1 MTSSITVLKRVSR
14 RLSAVSIRRQ
24 RGVATILVIL
34 MIGVGLVSV
43 SLGTLHTVRSTQER
57 QLVAHAQVNAQA
69 GVWAT
74 VDVVRQYL
82 QTLSAIQLG
91 GLDINQPWAITGTE
105 GLTQSVT
112 IVSVTPPVAPAI
124 TYRITAHVKATA
136 VAAQSSSVVEV
147 VYEVTP
153 GSAPQQFELNGVLD
167 FYNDLNVGG
176 DITLN
181 VPGGANFNVD
191 GDFTA
196 QSASINGIGLGRLA
210 VTGDVELGSAVDA
223 AEIWGRNI
231 TLKGSA
237 SVKQAYAFGTPVAEG
252 GTVAN
257 AGNGISAK
265 AATCCGN
272 VSMDG
277 AAAALGVHANG
288 DVTLNGKGV
297 PVVESRG
304 TVKVTSGG
312 VTHGTI
318 TARHNVAVTGG
329 NGATSLQAGG
339 NISLSGSFISPDI
352 SAIGNITCGNA
363 WWPTYPSL
371 RAGGTVTGCNNG
383 SPGNNHPNQNPQP
396 SVPVM
401 PKLPPVSLSRPVV
414 DAWPLRSAANYAFE
428 FNGTHLTVVVKSVN
442 GITDG
447 TYFVKGTSN
456 NPREYLCKG
465 VAGGFCSEPV
475 IQLCNGY
482 SANNGCF
489 STATTDG
496 VTTLTIAGKSMPPG
510 VVWFNGNL
518 MLSNGIYYNTF
529 VATGNIATGGSFVSY
544 ALNYAAAYK
553 TSPSDTTRKNAVCK
567 NEFDA
572 SVKSND
578 FATLY
583 PTNYCGSDGK
593 YTPNALGNIGLLA
606 GGYNPATNP
615 NANLIYSGG
624 FIELGASNSI
634 YGTVVAGNLL
644 KTGGSTK
651 VYGYISAAGLQVSDG
666 DNNLGGSTTV
676 DVTNLP
682 EGYKPN
688 EIPNMSGGAAGV
700 LAEAH
705 VLWSRYL

>member
-1 MTSSITVLKRVSR
+1 MTSSITALKRMSRHLSSVSMR
-14 RLSAVSIRRQ
+14 KQ

-43 SLGTLHTVRSTQER
+43 SLGTLHSVRSTQER

-69 GVWAT
+69 GVWAA

-91 GLDINQPWAITGTE
+91 GLDLNQPWAITGTE

-112 IVSVTPPVAPAI
+112 IVNITPPVAPGI

-196 QSASINGIGLGRLA
+196 ESASISGIGLKRLG
-210 VTGDVELGSAVDA
+210 VTGDIVIGSAIDA
-223 AEIWGRNI
+223 AEVWGRNI

-237 SVKQAYAFGTPVAEG
+237 AVKQAYAFGTPVDEG
-252 GTVAN
+252 GTVA
-257 AGNGISAK
+257 GGDITAK

-272 VSMDG
+272 FTMSG
-277 AAAALGVHANG
+277 GTSAEGVHANG
-288 DVTLNGKGV
+288 NVEIKGNGVPLVEARGNVDVTNTVPNGVIKARKNLTA
-297 PVVESRG
+297 RG
-304 TVKVTSGG
+304 WDETTSYEAGGDIFLVGGSVAAG
-312 VTHGTI
+312 VT
-318 TARHNVAVTGG
+318 ATG
-329 NGATSLQAGG
+329 S
-339 NISLSGSFISPDI
+339 
-352 SAIGNITCGNA
+352 ITCNNS
-363 WWPTYPSL
+363 WQSYPSL
-371 RAGGTVTGCNNG
+371 RAGGAISNCN
-383 SPGNNHPNQNPQP
+383 PGAPSQNHPNLDPDP
-396 SVPVM
+396 VFVPM
-401 PKLPPVSLSRPVV
+401 DKLPPVQLVRPTV
-414 DAWPLRSAANYAFE
+414 DAWPLRAAANYAFE
-428 FNGTHLTVVVKSVN
+428 FNNGQLMVTVKNVN
-442 GITDG
+442 GVADD
-447 TYFVKGTSN
+447 TYYVKAKSDS
-456 NPREYLCKG
+456 PREYLCG
-465 VAGGFCSEPV
+465 AIAGGVCSEPV
-475 IQLCNGY
+475 VPICNSY
-482 SANNGCF
+482 SANNACF
-489 STATTDG
+489 STATENG
-496 VTTLTIAGKSMPPG
+496 VTTLTIAGKSLPPG

-518 MLSNGIYYNTF
+518 TLSNGIYYNTF
-529 VATGNIATGGSFVSY
+529 VATGNIATGGNFASY

-553 TSPSDTTRKNAVCK
+553 ASPSDTNRKNAVCK
-567 NEFDA
+567 NEFDE
-572 SVKSND
+572 SVKSDD

-583 PTNYCGSDGK
+583 PTNYCDSDSK

-606 GGYNPATNP
+606 GGYDPTVNPDAK
-615 NANLIYSGG
+615 LIYSGG

-644 KTGGSTK
+644 KTGGNTK
-651 VYGYISAAGLQVSDG
+651 VYGYISAAGLQVSDA
-666 DNNLGGSTTV
+666 DNNLGGSTMV
-676 DVTNLP
+676 DVTDLP

-688 EIPNMSGGAAGV
+688 EIPDMSGGAAGV
-700 LAEAH
+700 LAEAR

>member
-1 MTSSITVLKRVSR
+1 MTPSITVLKRVSR
-14 RLSAVSIRRQ
+14 RLSAVSLRKQ

-69 GVWAT
+69 GVWAA

-91 GLDINQPWAITGTE
+91 GLDINQPWSITGTE

-112 IVSVTPPVAPAI
+112 IVNVAAPTAPSI

-196 QSASINGIGLGRLA
+196 KSASINGIGLGRLA

-231 TLKGSA
+231 ILKGSA
-237 SVKQAYAFGTPVAEG
+237 SVKEAYAFGTPVAEG
-252 GTVAN
+252 GTVA
-257 AGNGISAK
+257 GGGISAK

-304 TVKVTSGG
+304 TVNVTSGG

-318 TARHNVAVTGG
+318 TARQNIVVTGG
-329 NGATSLQAGG
+329 NGATSLHAGG
-339 NISLSGSFISPDI
+339 NISLSGSFISSDI
-352 SAIGNITCGNA
+352 NAIGNITCGNA
-363 WWPTYPSL
+363 WWPAYPSL
-371 RAGGTVTGCNNG
+371 RAGGTIMSCNNG
-383 SPGNNHPNQNPQP
+383 SSGNNHPNLSPP
-396 SVPVM
+396 PLVPVM
-401 PKLPPVSLSRPVV
+401 PKLPAVTLSRPVV

-428 FNGTHLTVVVKSVN
+428 FNGTHLTVAVSNVN

-447 TYFVKGTSN
+447 VYYVKGTSN
-456 NPREYLCKG
+456 NPREYLCKA
-465 VAGGFCSEPV
+465 VASGFCSEPV
-475 IQLCNGY
+475 VQLCNGY

-489 STATTDG
+489 STVTEDG

-553 TSPSDTTRKNAVCK
+553 ASPSDTNRKNAVCK
-567 NEFDA
+567 NEFDE

-606 GGYNPATNP
+606 GGYDPTVNPDAK
-615 NANLIYSGG
+615 LIYSGG

-644 KTGGSTK
+644 KTGGNTK
-651 VYGYISAAGLQVSDG
+651 VYGYISAAGLQVSDA
-666 DNNLGGSTTV
+666 DNNLGGSTMV
-676 DVTNLP
+676 DVTDLP

-688 EIPNMSGGAAGV
+688 EIPDMSGGAAGV
-700 LAEAH
+700 LAEAR

>member
-14 RLSAVSIRRQ
+14 RLSAVSMRRQ

-69 GVWAT
+69 GVWAA

-105 GLTQSVT
+105 GLAQSVT
-112 IVSVTPPVAPAI
+112 IVNVTPPVAPAI

-176 DITLN
+176 NITLN

-196 QSASINGIGLGRLA
+196 QSASVSGIGLGRLA

-237 SVKQAYAFGTPVAEG
+237 AVKQAYAFGTPIDEG
-252 GTVAN
+252 GTVAG
-257 AGNGISAK
+257 GNIIAK

-272 VSMDG
+272 FTMSG
-277 AAAALGVHANG
+277 GTSAEGVHANG
-288 DVTLNGKGV
+288 NVDMKGNGVPLVEARGNVDVTNTVPSGV
-297 PVVESRG
+297 IKAR
-304 TVKVTSGG
+304 KNL
-312 VTHGTI
+312 
-318 TARHNVAVTGG
+318 TARGWDNT
-329 NGATSLQAGG
+329 TSYEAGG
-339 NISLSGSFISPDI
+339 DIFLVGGSVAAQV
-352 SAIGNITCGNA
+352 SATGNITCNNS
-363 WWPTYPSL
+363 WQSYPSL
-371 RAGGTVTGCNNG
+371 RAGGAISNCN
-383 SPGNNHPNQNPQP
+383 PGAPSKNHPNLNPAP
-396 SVPVM
+396 IFVPM
-401 PKLPPVSLSRPVV
+401 PKLPPVTLTRPVV

-428 FNGTHLTVVVKSVN
+428 FNGTHLTVVVSNVN
-442 GITDG
+442 GIANG
-447 TYFVKGTSN
+447 TYYVKGTSN
-456 NPREYLCKG
+456 NPREYLCKA

-489 STATTDG
+489 STATTNG

-553 TSPSDTTRKNAVCK
+553 ASPSDTTRKNAVCK
-567 NEFDA
+567 NEFDT

-606 GGYNPATNP
+606 GGYNPAVNP
-615 NANLIYSGG
+615 NTNLIYSGG

-688 EIPNMSGGAAGV
+688 EIPDMSGGAAGV
-700 LAEAH
+700 LAEAR

>member
-1 MTSSITVLKRVSR
+1 MTPSITVLKRVSR
-14 RLSAVSIRRQ
+14 RLSTASVRRQ

-57 QLVAHAQVNAQA
+57 QLVAHAQVNSQA
-69 GVWAT
+69 GVWAA
-74 VDVVRQYL
+74 VDIVRQYL
-82 QTLSAIQLG
+82 QTLSAVQLSA
-91 GLDINQPWAITGTE
+91 LDTNQPWAITGTE
-105 GLTQSVT
+105 GLTQSAT
-112 IVSVTPPVAPAI
+112 IVNVAGPVAPSI
-124 TYRITAHVKATA
+124 TYRITAHIKATA

-153 GSAPQQFELNGVLD
+153 GSAPQSFELNGVLD

-191 GDFTA
+191 GDFKA
-196 QSASINGIGLGRLA
+196 ESASISGIGLGRLG
-210 VTGDVELGSAVDA
+210 VTGDIVIGSAVDA
-223 AEIWGRNI
+223 AEVWGRNI

-237 SVKQAYAFGTPVAEG
+237 AVKQAYAFGTPVDEG
-252 GTVAN
+252 GTVA
-257 AGNGISAK
+257 GGDITAK

-272 VSMDG
+272 FSMSG
-277 AAAALGVHANG
+277 GTSAVGVHANG
-288 DVTLNGKGV
+288 NVEINGNGVPLVEARGNVDVTNTVPTGV
-297 PVVESRG
+297 IKARKNLTARG
-304 TVKVTSGG
+304 WDNTTSYEAGGDIFLVGGG
-312 VTHGTI
+312 VAAGV
-318 TARHNVAVTGG
+318 TATG
-329 NGATSLQAGG
+329 S
-339 NISLSGSFISPDI
+339 
-352 SAIGNITCGNA
+352 ITCSNS
-363 WWPTYPSL
+363 WQSYPSL
-371 RAGGTVTGCNNG
+371 RAGGAISNCN
-383 SPGNNHPNQNPQP
+383 PGAPSKNHPNLDPDP
-396 SVPVM
+396 VFVPM
-401 PKLPPVSLSRPVV
+401 AKLPPVQLARPTVN
-414 DAWPLRSAANYAFE
+414 AWPLRASANYAFE
-428 FNGTHLTVVVKSVN
+428 YIGGHLTVTVKNVN
-442 GITDG
+442 GITDA
-447 TYFVKGTSN
+447 TYYVKSNSN
-456 NPREYLCKG
+456 NPREYLCKA
-465 VAGGFCSEPV
+465 VVNNFCSEPV
-475 IQLCNGY
+475 VPFCNGY

-489 STATTDG
+489 STATDNG

-518 MLSNGIYYNTF
+518 ALSNGIYYNTF

-553 TSPSDTTRKNAVCK
+553 ASPSDTARKNAVCK

-572 SVKSND
+572 TVKSSD

-606 GGYNPATNP
+606 GGYNPAVNP
-615 NANLIYSGG
+615 DANLIYSGG

-651 VYGYISAAGLQVSDG
+651 VYGYISAAGLQVSDA
-666 DNNLGGSTTV
+666 DNILGGSTMV

-688 EIPNMSGGAAGV
+688 EIPDMSGGAAGV
-700 LAEAH
+700 LAEAR

>member
-14 RLSAVSIRRQ
+14 RWSAVSMHRQ

-69 GVWAT
+69 GVWAA

-91 GLDINQPWAITGTE
+91 GLDLNQPWAITGTE

-112 IVSVTPPVAPAI
+112 IVGITPPLAPAI

-176 DITLN
+176 NITLN

-196 QSASINGIGLGRLA
+196 QSASVSGIGLGRLA

-237 SVKQAYAFGTPVAEG
+237 AVKQAYAFGTPIDEG
-252 GTVAN
+252 GTVA
-257 AGNGISAK
+257 GGSITAK

-272 VSMDG
+272 FTMSG
-277 AAAALGVHANG
+277 GTSAEGVHANG
-288 DVTLNGKGV
+288 NVDMKGNGVPLVEARGNVDVTNTVPAGV
-297 PVVESRG
+297 
-304 TVKVTSGG
+304 VKARKNL
-312 VTHGTI
+312 
-318 TARHNVAVTGG
+318 TARGWDNT
-329 NGATSLQAGG
+329 TSYEAGG
-339 NISLSGSFISPDI
+339 DIFLVGGSVAAQI
-352 SAIGNITCGNA
+352 SATGSITCSNS
-363 WWPTYPSL
+363 WQSYPSL
-371 RAGGTVTGCNNG
+371 RAGGAISNCN
-383 SPGNNHPNQNPQP
+383 PGAPSKNHPNLNPAP
-396 SVPVM
+396 IFVPM
-401 PKLPPVSLSRPVV
+401 PKLPPVTLSRPVV

-428 FNGTHLTVVVKSVN
+428 LSGGHLTVVVSNVN
-442 GITDG
+442 GIANG
-447 TYFVKGTSN
+447 TYYVKGTSN

-465 VAGGFCSEPV
+465 VVGGFCSEPV
-475 IQLCNGY
+475 VQLCNGY

-489 STATTDG
+489 STATTNG

-510 VVWFNGNL
+510 VIWFNGNL

-553 TSPSDTTRKNAVCK
+553 ASPSDTIRKNAVCK

-578 FATLY
+578 FASLY

-593 YTPNALGNIGLLA
+593 YTPNALGNVGLLA
-606 GGYNPATNP
+606 GGYNPAVNP
-615 NANLIYSGG
+615 DANLIYSGG

-651 VYGYISAAGLQVSDG
+651 VYGYISAAGLQVSDA

-688 EIPNMSGGAAGV
+688 EIPDMSGGAAGV
-700 LAEAH
+700 LAEAR

>member
-14 RLSAVSIRRQ
+14 RLSAVSMRRQ

-69 GVWAT
+69 GVWAA

-112 IVSVTPPVAPAI
+112 IVNVTPPVAPAI
-124 TYRITAHVKATA
+124 TYRITAHVTATA

-176 DITLN
+176 NITLN

-196 QSASINGIGLGRLA
+196 QSASVSGIGLGRLA

-237 SVKQAYAFGTPVAEG
+237 AVKQAYAFGTPIDEG
-252 GTVAN
+252 GTVAG
-257 AGNGISAK
+257 GNITAK

-272 VSMDG
+272 FTMSG
-277 AAAALGVHANG
+277 GTSAEGVHANG
-288 DVTLNGKGV
+288 NVDMKGNGVPLVEARGNVDVTNTVPSGV
-297 PVVESRG
+297 IKAR
-304 TVKVTSGG
+304 KNL
-312 VTHGTI
+312 
-318 TARHNVAVTGG
+318 TARGWDNT
-329 NGATSLQAGG
+329 TSYEAGG
-339 NISLSGSFISPDI
+339 DIFLVGGSVAAQV
-352 SAIGNITCGNA
+352 SATGNITCNNS
-363 WWPTYPSL
+363 WQSYPSL
-371 RAGGTVTGCNNG
+371 RAGGAINNCN
-383 SPGNNHPNQNPQP
+383 PGAPSKNHPNLNPAP
-396 SVPVM
+396 IFVPM
-401 PKLPPVSLSRPVV
+401 PKLPPVTLSRPVV

-428 FNGTHLTVVVKSVN
+428 FNGTHLTVVVSNVN
-442 GITDG
+442 GIANG
-447 TYFVKGTSN
+447 TYYVKGTSN
-456 NPREYLCKG
+456 NPREYLCKA
-465 VAGGFCSEPV
+465 VVGGFCSEPV
-475 IQLCNGY
+475 VQLCNGY

-489 STATTDG
+489 STATTNG

-553 TSPSDTTRKNAVCK
+553 ASPSDTTRKNAVCK
-567 NEFDA
+567 NEFDT

-606 GGYNPATNP
+606 GGYNPAVNP

-644 KTGGSTK
+644 KTGGNTK
-651 VYGYISAAGLQVSDG
+651 VYGYISAAGLQVSDA

-688 EIPNMSGGAAGV
+688 EIPDMSGGAAGV